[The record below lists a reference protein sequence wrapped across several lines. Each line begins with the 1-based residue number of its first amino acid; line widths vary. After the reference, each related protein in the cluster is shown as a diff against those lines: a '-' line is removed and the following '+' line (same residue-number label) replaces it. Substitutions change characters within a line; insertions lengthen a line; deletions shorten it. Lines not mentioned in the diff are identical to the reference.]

1 MILADVLSRLV
12 EMDTDLLL
20 AINGWRAEWAD
31 YFMYAFSGRWIWVPM
46 YAAIFYVI
54 VRNFNWRIALGC
66 VIAVALTITFADQVC
81 ATVIR
86 PLVCRLRPTNP
97 ENPLS
102 EFVQIVNDYRGGR
115 YGFPSCH
122 AANTFG
128 LAFFIFYLFRNR
140 ALNWFIMLWAIVTC
154 YSRSYLG
161 VYFPGD
167 LLVGAIVGFIGAT
180 LCYRLFGLLF
190 KYKRQKGYKHLYVP
204 IIVGGV
210 TIIGILI
217 YALMQVIL

>member
-31 YFMYAFSGRWIWVPM
+31 YFMYSFSGGCIWVPM

-66 VIAVALTITFADQVC
+66 VITVALTITFADQVC

-161 VYFPGD
+161 VHFPGD

-217 YALMQVIL
+217 YALVQVIL